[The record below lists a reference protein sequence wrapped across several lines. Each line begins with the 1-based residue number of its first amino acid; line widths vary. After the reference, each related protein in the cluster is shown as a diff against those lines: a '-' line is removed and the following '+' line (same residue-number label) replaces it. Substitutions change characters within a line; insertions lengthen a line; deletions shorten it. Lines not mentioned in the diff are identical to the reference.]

1 MEIRR
6 PGPERQTDQQR
17 LSAPPESCRLTLMS
31 GRESETETETE
42 TETVSLLDLSS
53 QGFRTEWPTQLAPGD
68 AVWLKL
74 PGMESMSA
82 KVTWEMDN
90 MIGCKFDV
98 RMHPTHYALS
108 LAKIDSLQRSADLN

>member
-17 LSAPPESCRLTLMS
+17 LSTPPESCRLTLKS
-31 GRESETETETE
+31 GRESE

-53 QGFRTEWPTQLAPGD
+53 QGFLTEWPTQLAPGD

-90 MIGCKFDV
+90 MIGCKIDV

-108 LAKIDSLQRSADLN
+108 LAKIDNLQRSADLN